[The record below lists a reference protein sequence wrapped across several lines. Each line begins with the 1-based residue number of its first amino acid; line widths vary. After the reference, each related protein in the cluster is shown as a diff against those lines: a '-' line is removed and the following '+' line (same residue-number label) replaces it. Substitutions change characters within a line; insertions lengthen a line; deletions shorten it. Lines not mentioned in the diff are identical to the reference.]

1 MEIIT
6 KNAQATYKL
15 GRKLG
20 NTLKSGG
27 VLGLVGDLGSG
38 KTTFVQGLAMG
49 LGIKERLISPTFIL
63 LREYQKPS
71 GGNLYH
77 VDLYRLEQVTKD
89 DLATLGILD
98 FAKDKKNVILVEWAD
113 KAKSLL
119 PENTIWVN
127 FENLGENERRIT
139 IPD

>member
-1 MEIIT
+1 M
-6 KNAQATYKL
+6 
-15 GRKLG
+15 
-20 NTLKSGG
+20 
-27 VLGLVGDLGSG
+27 GLVGDLGSG

-71 GGNLYH
+71 GGNLYN

>member
-1 MEIIT
+1 M
-6 KNAQATYKL
+6 
-15 GRKLG
+15 
-20 NTLKSGG
+20 
-27 VLGLVGDLGSG
+27 GLVGDLGSG

-98 FAKDKKNVILVEWAD
+98 FSKDKKNVILVEWAD
-113 KAKSLL
+113 KAASLL
-119 PENTIWVN
+119 PGRYIRVEMEHKGKNVRSIIIVSLN
-127 FENLGENERRIT
+127 
-139 IPD
+139 PKP

>member
-1 MEIIT
+1 M
-6 KNAQATYKL
+6 
-15 GRKLG
+15 
-20 NTLKSGG
+20 
-27 VLGLVGDLGSG
+27 GLVGDLGSG